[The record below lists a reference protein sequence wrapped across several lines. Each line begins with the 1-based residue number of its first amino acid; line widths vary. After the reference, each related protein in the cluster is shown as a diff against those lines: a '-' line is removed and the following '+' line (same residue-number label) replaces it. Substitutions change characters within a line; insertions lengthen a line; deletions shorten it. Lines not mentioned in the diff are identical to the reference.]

1 MTGFNP
7 QCDELLAQP
16 CLSYQAQYPLP
27 AKLRDAFSELSSQ
40 LPTNAGC
47 GLWITPPDA
56 LHDLPFAGQVDLH
69 AEIDTLVLVR
79 ETIYPS
85 LRNEALASV
94 SLMRRERLPVRTPA
108 G

>member
-1 MTGFNP
+1 
-7 QCDELLAQP
+7 
-16 CLSYQAQYPLP
+16 
-27 AKLRDAFSELSSQ
+27 
-40 LPTNAGC
+40 
-47 GLWITPPDA
+47 
-56 LHDLPFAGQVDLH
+56 VDLH